1 MLSCVAAASPPASM
15 RVELRSEGRM
25 SVVVARSRNEMLTET
40 AARLYLTPYKR
51 AATQRSVWQRPTP
64 ARLYVAGADLTCLSV
79 ATATAIGAA
88 APYR

>member
-40 AARLYLTPYKR
+40 AARLYLTP
-51 AATQRSVWQRPTP
+51 
-64 ARLYVAGADLTCLSV
+64 
-79 ATATAIGAA
+79 
-88 APYR
+88 